1 MKDNQTLS
9 DRDSQK
15 STLDK
20 YLEDIGWG
28 LFLIA
33 TGCILLVPAQLVP
46 QGTWL
51 IGTGLIMLG
60 LNGVRYFNGIKMH
73 GFTLVLGLLTL
84 LAGLGDLFHLKLP
97 LFAIFVIFIGVS
109 IILKPLLTKGS

>member
-46 QGTWL
+46 NFSQENEKEDRKYVK
-51 IGTGLIMLG
+51 I
-60 LNGVRYFNGIKMH
+60 
-73 GFTLVLGLLTL
+73 VL
-84 LAGLGDLFHLKLP
+84 
-97 LFAIFVIFIGVS
+97 
-109 IILKPLLTKGS
+109 